1 MSRAGASS
9 PSAGREP
16 CLSGSF
22 VLSIMGLGPK
32 SDTPLPG
39 GGLLKGDPSE
49 FQVDKAS
56 GRLSKQGP
64 LNWDPNRGE
73 GFA

>member
-1 MSRAGASS
+1 M
-9 PSAGREP
+9 
-16 CLSGSF
+16 GS
-22 VLSIMGLGPK
+22 GPK

-39 GGLLKGDPSE
+39 GGLLEGDPSE

-64 LNWDPNRGE
+64 LNRDPNRGE
-73 GFA
+73 VFA